1 MCTSKLTNHTEVI
14 KRALISTEQYVPVN
28 TGMYQYVIV
37 CPCTYL
43 YILVCTSMFGT
54 YMYVPYIFCTE
65 QYVPVHTSTYMYVLH
80 FNRYSCQVELIN
92 AAIDKAKKGSYL
104 HGLPHVAD
112 PSEEIQEVLIACVE
126 WNMEISAK
134 DIPEADLPPCS
145 RKL

>member
-1 MCTSKLTNHTEVI
+1 MGTGKLTCHTVVTQWP
-14 KRALISTEQYVPVN
+14 LISTDKYVPVH

-65 QYVPVHTSTYMYVLH
+65 QYVPVCTSAYMYVLH
-80 FNRYSCQVELIN
+80 FNWYSCQVELIY
-92 AAIDKAKKGSYL
+92 AVIDKAKKGSYL

-112 PSEEIQEVLIACVE
+112 PSEKIQEVLIACVE
-126 WNMEISAK
+126 WNMENCAK